1 VTLIRDFFEDLDGRW
16 GPPTGAKIPL
26 RIIGSSALM
35 LQTGYERG
43 TKDSDVLETA
53 AITVAV
59 KARLLALGGEGTDLH
74 RRHRLYVE
82 VVGNGIPFLPQLA
95 LYHPQTELNA
105 RLRNFDLEV
114 LDVVD
119 VVVSKL
125 KRFHADDRGDIEA
138 MVDLELVPHARLV
151 TRFREAVDIFLGDAR
166 AENLPRYWRNLNT
179 VERDFLRVPET
190 EVDLPEYM
198 DR

>member
-1 VTLIRDFFEDLDGRW
+1 MTLVRDFFEDLDGRW
-16 GPPTGAKIPL
+16 GAATGAKIPL
-26 RIIGSSALM
+26 RIIGSSSLM

-43 TKDSDVLETA
+43 TKDSDVLETR
-53 AITVAV
+53 AITAAV

-82 VVGNGIPFLPQLA
+82 VVGNGIPFLPRRA
-95 LYHPQTELNA
+95 LYHPETELNA

-125 KRFHADDRGDIEA
+125 KRFHANDRDDVEA
-138 MVDLELVPHARLV
+138 MVDRELVPHERLVARL
-151 TRFREAVDIFLGDAR
+151 RDAVDVFLGDAR
-166 AENLPRYWRNLNT
+166 ADGLPRYWSNLNI

-190 EVDLPEYM
+190 DVDLPECI

>member
-1 VTLIRDFFEDLDGRW
+1 VTLIPDFFEDLDGRW

-82 VVGNGIPFLPQLA
+82 VVGNGIPFLPQQA
-95 LYHPQTELNA
+95 LYHPQAELNA
-105 RLRNFDLEV
+105 RLRSFDLEV

-138 MVDLELVPHARLV
+138 MVDLEFVPHARLV
-151 TRFREAVDIFLGDAR
+151 ARFREAVDIFLGDAR
-166 AENLPRYWRNLNT
+166 AADLPRYWRNLNT
-179 VERDFLRVPET
+179 VERDFLRAPET
-190 EVDLPEYM
+190 EVDLPEYI

>member
-1 VTLIRDFFEDLDGRW
+1 MTPICDFFEDLDGRW
-16 GPPTGAKIPL
+16 GPATGAKIPL

-74 RRHRLYVE
+74 RRHRVYVE
-82 VVGNGIPFLPQLA
+82 VVGNGIPLLPQQA
-95 LYHPQTELNA
+95 IYHPQTEVNA
-105 RLRNFDLEV
+105 RLGNFDLEA

-138 MVDLELVPHARLV
+138 MVELELVPHARLV
-151 TRFREAVDIFLGDAR
+151 ERFREAVDTFLGDAR
-166 AENLPRYWRNLNT
+166 AEDLPRYWRNLNT
-179 VERDFLRVPET
+179 VERDFLRVTET
-190 EVDLPEYM
+190 EVDLPDYI